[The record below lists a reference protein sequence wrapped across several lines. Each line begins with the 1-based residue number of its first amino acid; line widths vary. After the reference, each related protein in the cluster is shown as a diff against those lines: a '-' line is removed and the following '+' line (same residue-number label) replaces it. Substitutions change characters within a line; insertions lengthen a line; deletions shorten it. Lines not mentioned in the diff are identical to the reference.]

1 MSRRAD
7 RRPGRPLTRLPEGD
21 PGRPVGVGGGGP
33 RIALGVTGGIAA
45 YKAAEI
51 VRGLT
56 RAGAEVHVLM
66 TSHAREFI
74 TPLTLQTL
82 SGQRVVTDS
91 WDLGQGADIQ
101 HIALARGLDL
111 LLVAPATADI
121 LAKFAHG
128 IADDFLST
136 FYLAVT
142 APVAIA
148 PAMNLWMWDHPA
160 TQANLK
166 VLRERGVRVFDPGV
180 GELACGEEGI
190 GRMAEPEE
198 IVPAALALLAGR
210 TSGRAS
216 DRPAVKKK
224 SRSRLRVAASS

>member
-1 MSRRAD
+1 VSRPAD
-7 RRPGRPLTRLPEGD
+7 GRSEAQGARGSSKED
-21 PGRPVGVGGGGP
+21 AAGP

-45 YKAAEI
+45 YKAAEV

-66 TSHAREFI
+66 TAHAREFI

-82 SGQRVVTDS
+82 SGHRVLTDQ
-91 WDLGQGADIQ
+91 WDLTQGADIQ
-101 HIALARGLDL
+101 HIALTRGLDL
-111 LLVAPATADI
+111 FLVAPATADI

-142 APVAIA
+142 APVAVA
-148 PAMNLWMWDHPA
+148 PAMNVWMWEHPA
-160 TQANLK
+160 TRANVETLTS
-166 VLRERGVRVFDPGV
+166 RGVRVIDPGV

-190 GRMAEPEE
+190 GRMAEPEA
-198 IVPAALALLAGR
+198 IVEAALALVKSGPKVARLAPG
-210 TSGRAS
+210 GARAA
-216 DRPAVKKK
+216 DKKK
-224 SRSRLRVAASS
+224 VRARLRDVASS

>member
-1 MSRRAD
+1 VSRGAERRAE
-7 RRPGRPLTRLPEGD
+7 RPEG
-21 PGRPVGVGGGGP
+21 RAP
-33 RIALGVTGGIAA
+33 RVVLGVTGGIAA

-56 RAGAEVHVLM
+56 RAGVEVHVIM
-66 TSHAREFI
+66 TRSGQEFI

-82 SGQRVVTDS
+82 SGQRVLSDP
-91 WDLGQGADIQ
+91 WDLTRGADIQ

-142 APVAIA
+142 APVAVA
-148 PAMNLWMWDHPA
+148 PAMNVWMWEHPA
-160 TQANLK
+160 TRANLDLLK
-166 VLRERGVRVFDPGV
+166 GRGVRVIDPGA

-190 GRMAEPEE
+190 GRMAEPGT
-198 IVPAALALLAGR
+198 IVEAALTLA
-210 TSGRAS
+210 
-216 DRPAVKKK
+216 KKK
-224 SRSRLRVAASS
+224 LRSRLRDAASS